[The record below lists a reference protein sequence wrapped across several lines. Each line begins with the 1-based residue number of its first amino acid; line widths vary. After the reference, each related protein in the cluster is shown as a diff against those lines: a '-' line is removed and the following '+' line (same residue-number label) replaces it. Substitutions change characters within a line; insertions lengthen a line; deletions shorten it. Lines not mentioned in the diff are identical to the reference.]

1 MQLVNSLCSVT
12 NGCQPSQLYVMEGL
26 QRQQHSDIEAHHCK
40 EAACNEIQT
49 QLALAVGWQW
59 LEISNSAYYV
69 SIDAT
74 SLNI

>member
-1 MQLVNSLCSVT
+1 MT
-12 NGCQPSQLYVMEGL
+12 NRCQPSQLCVMGGL
-26 QRQQHSDIEAHHCK
+26 QRQQHSEIEAHHCR

-59 LEISNSAYYV
+59 PEISNLAYYV
-69 SIDAT
+69 RIDTT